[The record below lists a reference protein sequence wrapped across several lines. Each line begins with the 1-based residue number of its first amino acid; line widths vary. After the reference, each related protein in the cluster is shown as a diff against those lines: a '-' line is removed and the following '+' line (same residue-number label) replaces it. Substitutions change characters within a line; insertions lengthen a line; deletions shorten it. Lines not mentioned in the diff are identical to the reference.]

1 MRPARLLYAL
11 LSAILLT
18 FGAVIGAS
26 PASAATGP
34 YAALGDSYSS
44 GEGTGNYISSS
55 GSCRRSPNAYPQ
67 LWASANSPSSFAFV
81 ACSGA
86 TTQDVINNQLG
97 ALNGATSLV
106 TVSAGGNDA
115 GFAGAMQTCVLQG
128 TDACLTAVD
137 NAKTF
142 ATNQLP
148 ARLNSLYTQIR
159 NRAPNA
165 RVVVLGYPH
174 LYKIGGSCSFGI
186 SDTSRNAI
194 NSAADTIDSVTSGR
208 ASAHGFAFGDVRGIF
223 TNHEICSDD
232 WWLNST
238 RLAVH
243 ESYHPNAKGH
253 SLGYLP
259 TLFAKD

>member
-1 MRPARLLYAL
+1 MSAL
-11 LSAILLT
+11 LLT
-18 FGAVIGAS
+18 LGAVLGAT
-26 PASAATGP
+26 PAAAATGP
-34 YAALGDSYSS
+34 YVALGDSYSS
-44 GEGTGNYISSS
+44 GEGAGNYTSSS
-55 GSCRRSPNAYPQ
+55 GSCHRSPNAYPQ

-97 ALNGATSLV
+97 SLNGSTSLV

-128 TDACLTAVD
+128 TDACLTAVN
-137 NAKTF
+137 NAKSF

-194 NSAADTIDSVTSGR
+194 NGAADTIDSVTSAR
-208 ASAHGFAFGDVRGIF
+208 ASAYGFAFGDVRGIF

-253 SLGYLP
+253 SQGYLP